1 MSNEERGG
9 LSPIELARYRQLPEQ
24 LDKQL
29 VPEALHMIRALA
41 HGEPDIELALK
52 GLNDSQSQA
61 LKDAQTVEDFK
72 EAIFQAFRDKSI
84 YVVAG
89 SLENLHKSIAV
100 MSGRPGDTLEE
111 IFGGNDEAI
120 SLIKNI
126 RATAREIL
134 TQVRDEILN
143 PNTESVLVSSGH
155 H

>member
-1 MSNEERGG
+1 MSNGERKQ
-9 LSPIELARYRQLPEQ
+9 LSPMELARYRQLPEQ

-52 GLNDSQSQA
+52 GLNDEQSQA

-72 EAIFQAFRDKSI
+72 EAVLQAFGDKSI

-111 IFGGNDEAI
+111 IFGGNDEVI
-120 SLIKNI
+120 SRIREI

-143 PNTESVLVSSGH
+143 PNIESVLVS
-155 H
+155 